1 MGRKT
6 GRPRGRLSRVQDD
19 TAHLLLCDRV
29 GQGEQRPG
37 GTPHFP
43 GQTAAKK
50 WANNTR
56 RGTVLEKTQCC
67 ALQTQA
73 APCAP
78 SFSTSCRSGPRFL
91 LASLEN
97 DRFPHSEV
105 QGQGV
110 GVRRLCGEAVRLRWL
125 PNKSE
130 TSRSTGRLTI
140 EGQPKLS
147 SSALF
152 LLPPH
157 APRPPQQHACDRL
170 MHESTPA
177 NGPQVH
183 LWGMSG
189 CPQRKGG

>member
-1 MGRKT
+1 MGRRT
-6 GRPRGRLSRVQDD
+6 GRPRGHHSRAQDD

-29 GQGEQRPG
+29 GRGGQRPG
-37 GTPHFP
+37 GARISRGGQQRRNGATSCGSRIPEKLDLPIFP
-43 GQTAAKK
+43 KPRQPPSDPGCP
-50 WANNTR
+50 R
-56 RGTVLEKTQCC
+56 RWVGPIQ
-67 ALQTQA
+67 
-73 APCAP
+73 
-78 SFSTSCRSGPRFL
+78 SSTSIWEKSH
-91 LASLEN
+91 
-97 DRFPHSEV
+97 FPHSEV

-130 TSRSTGRLTI
+130 TSRSRLTI

>member
-50 WANNTR
+50 RANNTR

-130 TSRSTGRLTI
+130 TSRPRLTI
-140 EGQPKLS
+140 EGQPIL
-147 SSALF
+147 LF
-152 LLPPH
+152 RPIPPP
-157 APRPPQQHACDRL
+157 APCSPSPATACMRQAD
-170 MHESTPA
+170 S
-177 NGPQVH
+177 
-183 LWGMSG
+183 
-189 CPQRKGG
+189 

>member
-6 GRPRGRLSRVQDD
+6 RRPRGRLSRVQDD

-97 DRFPHSEV
+97 DRFPHREV
-105 QGQGV
+105 QGRGV
-110 GVRRLCGEAVRLRWL
+110 GVGRLCGEAVWLRWRCFR
-125 PNKSE
+125 KERGFESH
-130 TSRSTGRLTI
+130 
-140 EGQPKLS
+140 KLQFIFFLS
-147 SSALF
+147 PLF
-152 LLPPH
+152 FFPCLGH
-157 APRPPQQHACDRL
+157 DRRRP
-170 MHESTPA
+170 M
-177 NGPQVH
+177 
-183 LWGMSG
+183 
-189 CPQRKGG
+189 

>member
-1 MGRKT
+1 MGRKN

-130 TSRSTGRLTI
+130 TSIQAQAHNRGPTNSPL
-140 EGQPKLS
+140 PPYS
-147 SSALF
+147 SSRPM
-152 LLPPH
+152 LP
-157 APRPPQQHACDRL
+157 APRHSMHA
-170 MHESTPA
+170 T
-177 NGPQVH
+177 G
-183 LWGMSG
+183 
-189 CPQRKGG
+189 